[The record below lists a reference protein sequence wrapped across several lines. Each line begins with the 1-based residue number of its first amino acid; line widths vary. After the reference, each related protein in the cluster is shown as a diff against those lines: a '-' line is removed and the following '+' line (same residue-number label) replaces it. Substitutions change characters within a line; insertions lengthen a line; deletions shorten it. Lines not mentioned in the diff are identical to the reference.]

1 MNIEPVIKD
10 YFSEQLEGFT
20 IYVVEQKFALNRGRE
35 YFNQFISNEHF
46 INSNNKIEKHLKK
59 ILRGIQKKIPDV
71 AELTKSVLSTKTEPS
86 PSGMVDVVI
95 SLSKLF
101 TITQHQ
107 AVGSKEIAPII
118 VEEINIS
125 SNYIAQLV
133 SLYKESIIRPVI
145 IIILKDDNFQR
156 AKELLVKCPH
166 NTNVKFIRN
175 NGDTKICKI
184 INTGV
189 DNITDFI
196 AAFSTQCFST
206 CSKTNRQIL
215 LNSEFE
221 EKNLINQLSPHFFK
235 IRTNLLY
242 DEKPEAITD
251 INYVINRVSMA
262 RTTSNN
268 TILLNSLELMAK
280 LNRIYCNDAGSTD
293 IKDILTLSKE
303 LDIELLK
310 AHVYRFAQFIPDITR
325 DRQKELLQEA
335 RNIFQ
340 ENNVADHAIYCQN
353 NFLVHSF
360 YTNRINTRQ
369 FLELQQQALTDVP
382 GLIGMSIIL
391 NNAGVAYLYNRD
403 FSNAIFFLKKG
414 LDYAKERIVQ
424 KIGIQSNLLIAKACS
439 YTKIEE
445 NEIRI
450 LFEMVLAN
458 FSKDY
463 LSFIAA
469 NYIINLLVMAL
480 EQHYT
485 LGKEIFNNTK
495 VRSII
500 SSALTNNILGS
511 GSLTQQLIVVQSRFP
526 EIDFSIFPM
535 PREISPISGIRAE
548 FILEKGY
555 NPAIFNAWL

>member
-1 MNIEPVIKD
+1 MNTEPAIKD
-10 YFSEQLEGFT
+10 YFSEHLEGFT

-35 YFNQFISNEHF
+35 YFNQFISNEYF

-59 ILRGIQKKIPDV
+59 ILHGIQKKIPDV
-71 AELTKSVLSTKTEPS
+71 AELTQNVLSAKTEPS

-107 AVGSKEIAPII
+107 AVGSKEVAPII
-118 VEEINIS
+118 IEEINIS
-125 SNYIAQLV
+125 SKYIAQLV
-133 SLYKESIIRPVI
+133 SLYKESVIQPVI
-145 IIILKDDNFQR
+145 IIILKDDNFKR

-175 NGDTKICKI
+175 NGDTEMCKI

-196 AAFSTQCFST
+196 DAFSTQCFST
-206 CSKTNRQIL
+206 CSKTNRQIM

-235 IRTNLLY
+235 IHTNLLY

-262 RTTSNN
+262 RKTSNN
-268 TILLNSLELMAK
+268 AILLNSLELMAK
-280 LNRIYCNDAGSTD
+280 LNRIYCNDAGNTD

-335 RNIFQ
+335 RNIFR

-360 YTNRINTRQ
+360 YTNRINVRQ
-369 FLELQQQALTDVP
+369 FLELQEQAISDVP
-382 GLIGMSIIL
+382 GMIGMSIIL
-391 NNAGVAYLYNRD
+391 NNVGVAYLYNKE
-403 FSNAIFFLKKG
+403 FSDAIFFLKKG

-424 KIGIQSNLLIAKACS
+424 KIGIQSNLLMAKACS
-439 YTKIEE
+439 YTQIEE

-450 LFEMVLAN
+450 LLEMVLAN

-463 LSFIAA
+463 LPFIAA

-485 LGKEIFNNTK
+485 FGKEIFYNTK

-511 GSLTQQLIVVQSRFP
+511 GSVTQQLVIIQSRFP

-535 PREISPISGIRAE
+535 PRKTSPISGIRAE